1 MAKFVF
7 IGCEEYIAEL
17 EKLGGKNSQGILKY
31 AVYPGAAAVADA
43 IRSEIESK
51 HSDTGELASSL
62 TLSTMRNDSGF
73 VNTKVGFSGY
83 DSRGVPNALKAAVLE
98 SGNSK
103 GRKGT
108 HCISKAVKGA
118 EAKAIQAMSDALDE
132 KMSEIVGG

>member
-31 AVYPGAAAVADA
+31 AVYPGAGAVADA
-43 IRSEIESK
+43 VRAEI
-51 HSDTGELASSL
+51 LANHKGSGQLADSIS
-62 TLSTMRNDSGF
+62 LSTMRNDSGF
-73 VNTKVGFSGY
+73 VNTKLTFAGL
-83 DSRGVPNALKAAVLE
+83 DDKGVPNALIAAVLE